1 MSDKHLFKFYCGDS
15 NDKWF
20 DHESRLD
27 SMEDAV
33 KEGMSMFDKRVHSD
47 VDDDGDDMTVTLS
60 VHCTA
65 LRDVGLPV
73 CDCTGECPEDC
84 EGSETYIKIV
94 DETALDDWWAKNHV
108 KVEEDAQ

>member
-15 NDKWF
+15 NDRWF

-33 KEGMSMFDKRVHSD
+33 KEGMSMFDKSLHSR
-47 VDDDGDDMTVTLS
+47 VDDDGDDITVILS

-65 LRDVGLPV
+65 LREAALPV
-73 CDCTGECPEDC
+73 FCDCVEDCPESCD
-84 EGSETYIKIV
+84 GYETYIEIV
-94 DETALDDWWAKNHV
+94 DETALDAWV
-108 KVEEDAQ
+108 KSRTKVKEDAQ